1 MKKLPLI
8 LSLLSLNLVLF
19 GTVSCGDILP
29 DEDEKPIVNKPT
41 LKVEETLHGSISLSV
56 ENNYCDIDDLGVIYP
71 ISVGDY
77 KKLQKYIQYL
87 IFSEK
92 HLNLTKEAK
101 LLNGIIV
108 MIAGSKCKDAN
119 NLIELNEKIF
129 IVLEEIAQLFSLLT
143 KKNIIYIAD
152 KDGYIFKDNE
162 ETVNINNCNFDILR
176 KIVLKMCLIKEP
188 KIFKD
193 KITQKWYEKALIAK
207 RSKSPDI
214 QFEDILITVSQDMK
228 MSYEEIKNL
237 NIFQLYSYYYRINHV
252 ENYKAI
258 TIFRTCSSKL
268 PNINYSDGILQ
279 TLYKE
284 ETLDDLTISADSLGK
299 ML

>member
-1 MKKLPLI
+1 MIIYKDYDTTN
-8 LSLLSLNLVLF
+8 LLFNE
-19 GTVSCGDILP
+19 P
-29 DEDEKPIVNKPT
+29 
-41 LKVEETLHGSISLSV
+41 
-56 ENNYCDIDDLGVIYP
+56 CDIDDLGVIYP

-77 KKLQKYIQYL
+77 KKLQNYIQYL

-129 IVLEEIAQLFSLLT
+129 IVLEEMAQLFSLLT